1 MGNIWAVGAIVL
13 NFIME
18 VDSIK
23 YYMVFREIRFL
34 KRHDVNNSNSLFL
47 VILNQFSDGLSL
59 FKLIYIIS
67 N

>member
-1 MGNIWAVGAIVL
+1 MGNIWAAGAIVL

>member
-23 YYMVFREIRFL
+23 YYMAFREIRFL

>member
-13 NFIME
+13 KFIME

>member
-1 MGNIWAVGAIVL
+1 MGSIWAVGAIVL

>member
-34 KRHDVNNSNSLFL
+34 KQHDVNNSNSLFL